1 MVVRERTVRLELALL
16 LAKGFWTKYYVT
28 PITHCSVLGLY
39 MAKGLPFTGI
49 DFLEETSGPV

>member
-1 MVVRERTVRLELALL
+1 MIVHERTVSLKLTLL
-16 LAKGFWTKYYVT
+16 LAKEFWTKYCVT
-28 PITHCSVLGLY
+28 PATHSSILGVC